1 MSAVRALVLF
11 FLAFAM
17 FYYPQEVVTAA
28 TTGLSLWWRFVLP
41 ALFPFF
47 ILSELLM
54 GQGFVHF
61 LGVLLEPLMRPL
73 FRLPGKASFVL
84 AMAHTSGMPMGA
96 ILTARLR
103 QRGEITREEGERLLA
118 FTSNPS
124 PGFMLGAVAAGM
136 LGQPVLGAV
145 LAGSVYS
152 ANLIVGLIF
161 RFYRPQDVS
170 RPQGQQITLSRAW
183 QEMKKAQ
190 EEDAR
195 PLGQV
200 IGDAITQSG
209 KTILTVG
216 GFIVFFSVIIH
227 LLSVWHVTD
236 ILAFLLEPLLGTFV
250 PAAGVKALLEGL
262 LETTIGC
269 RSAISA
275 FPNLNQQIAALAF
288 VMGWGGLSVF
298 FQVMSF
304 TSLTDLRFS
313 PFVIGRTLQGLF
325 ALILSQF
332 LLKLVDIPAQT
343 AVPAS
348 FTTRDFWLMSWYSLE
363 WFVLILA
370 GMLCLSL
377 FARAMRRV

>member
-1 MSAVRALVLF
+1 MSAVRVLVLF
-11 FLAFAM
+11 FLALAM

-28 TTGLSLWWRFVLP
+28 IAGLSLWWRFVLP

-84 AMAHTSGMPMGA
+84 AMAHTSGIPIGA

-136 LGQPVLGAV
+136 LGQPVLGGV
-145 LAGSVYS
+145 LAGSVYI
-152 ANLIVGLIF
+152 ANLLVGLIF
-161 RFYRPQDVS
+161 RFYRPKPNPASQWQKVS
-170 RPQGQQITLSRAW
+170 LRRAW

-190 EEDAR
+190 EDDAR
-195 PLGQV
+195 PFGQ
-200 IGDAITQSG
+200 ILGDAISQSG
-209 KTILTVG
+209 KTILAVG

-236 ILAFLLEPLLGTFV
+236 ILSIILEPVLGRFL
-250 PAAGVKALLEGL
+250 PIAGVKALLEGL
-262 LETTIGC
+262 LEITIGC
-269 RSAISA
+269 RSTISA
-275 FPNLNQQIAALAF
+275 FSSLNQQVAALAF
-288 VMGWGGLSVF
+288 VMGWGGLSAF

-313 PFVIGRTLQGLF
+313 AFVLGRTLQGTFAVIFSQLF
-325 ALILSQF
+325 LR
-332 LLKLVDIPAQT
+332 LVDIPAQT
-343 AVPAS
+343 AIPVS
-348 FTTRDFWLMSWYSLE
+348 FTVKDYWIMSWYSLE
-363 WFVLILA
+363 WFIFILA
-370 GMLCLSL
+370 GMIILSFL
-377 FARAMRRV
+377 FRGRRRV

>member
-17 FYYPQEVVTAA
+17 FYYPQEVVNAA

-84 AMAHTSGMPMGA
+84 AMAHASGMPIGA

-103 QRGEITREEGERLLA
+103 QRGEVTREEGERLLA

-136 LGQPVLGAV
+136 LGQPALGAV
-145 LAGSVYS
+145 LAGSIYL
-152 ANLIVGLIF
+152 ANLLVGLIF
-161 RFYRPQDVS
+161 RFYRPQPTPRTQVQTS
-170 RPQGQQITLSRAW
+170 VLRAW

-195 PLGQV
+195 PLGQI

-216 GFIVFFSVIIH
+216 GFIVFFSVIIR
-227 LLSVWHVTD
+227 LLNVWHITD
-236 ILAFLLEPLLGTFV
+236 ILALLLEPLLGNFMPT
-250 PAAGVKALLEGL
+250 AGIKALLEGL
-262 LETTIGC
+262 FETTIGC
-269 RSAISA
+269 RSIISA
-275 FPNLNQQIAALAF
+275 FPHLNQQIAALAF

-313 PFVIGRTLQGLF
+313 AFVIGRTLHGVLAF
-325 ALILSQF
+325 ILSQL
-332 LLKLVDIPAQT
+332 LLKLVEIPAQT
-343 AVPAS
+343 VIPIS
-348 FTTRDFWLMSWYSLE
+348 LTMRNYWLMSWYSFE
-363 WFVLILA
+363 WLVLILV
-370 GMLCLSL
+370 GMLCLAL
-377 FARAMRRV
+377 LIRVRRRV